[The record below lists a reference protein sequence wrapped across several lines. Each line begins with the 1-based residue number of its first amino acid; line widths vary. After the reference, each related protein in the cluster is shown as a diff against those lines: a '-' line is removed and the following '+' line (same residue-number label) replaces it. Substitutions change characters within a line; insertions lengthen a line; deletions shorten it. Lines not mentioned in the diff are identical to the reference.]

1 MSFVSILA
9 QIREF
14 FMIAAPASLVIT
26 LVFGFIHKFILKKE
40 LPLWKLVSGFL
51 LIMII
56 SFIAYLTF
64 FSRSET
70 YASYDI
76 HAFRS
81 YREAWNSFSIR
92 NWQLVIFN
100 ILVFLPVGFLLPL
113 TLNIMR
119 KGYRTVILGILF
131 SAGIEFGQY
140 YTKLGLCELDDLIN
154 NSLGII
160 LGYCLFRVL
169 YTFVDDKK
177 FKLVKC
183 FLALIPICIIV
194 GGFGSIFYLYE
205 NQPFGNLPINYTY
218 QVDMSNTDFRV
229 QVGVLL
235 RTQSDEGHIYIPKSY
250 SKTQAEAFATHQ
262 LNRMGVE
269 GKDKLSYDGSLL
281 TLKRGDYRMMVNLD
295 DQSYHI
301 SRLAEKNMDI
311 QADMGILNVKK
322 KLQEYDIEIP
332 KGAVLTKPEEG
343 AYVWSIERN
352 DEHASGV
359 TGTLY
364 CRTTQEGEI
373 FEIENRM
380 ITFDSDV
387 RVELVSERE
396 AANRLKNG
404 YFYWDIHNG
413 EIRTLKITG
422 LELTYSQDTKGYYQ
436 PVYLFHCV
444 VNGENRDFV
453 IPAYEQ
459 NDLGKVY
466 MAKIEEKIKEII
478 NR

>member
-1 MSFVSILA
+1 
-9 QIREF
+9 
-14 FMIAAPASLVIT
+14 MIAAPASLVIT
-26 LVFGFIHKFILKKE
+26 LIFAVIHKFILKKE
-40 LPLWKLVSGFL
+40 LPAWKLLTGFL
-51 LIMII
+51 LVMII

-70 YASYDI
+70 YASYDA

-81 YREAWNSFSIR
+81 YREAWNSFSMR

-113 TLNIMR
+113 TINIFR
-119 KGYRTVILGILF
+119 KGYRTVILGMLF

-140 YTKLGLCELDDLIN
+140 YTKCGLCELDDLIN
-154 NSLGII
+154 NTMGVI
-160 LGYCLFRVL
+160 LGYCIFRVL
-169 YTFVDDKK
+169 FTFFDDKK

-194 GGFGSIFYLYE
+194 GGFGSVYYLYE
-205 NQPFGNLPINYTY
+205 KQPFGNLPINYTY
-218 QVDMSNTDFRV
+218 QVDMSNTDYRV
-229 QVGVLL
+229 QGGVLL
-235 RTQSDEGHIYIPKSY
+235 RSQTQEGNIYIPKSY
-250 SKTQAEAFATHQ
+250 NKKQAEAFAIHQ

-269 GKDKLSYDGSLL
+269 GKNKYSYNDSIL
-281 TLKRGDYRMMVNLD
+281 TVKRGDYCMTVNLND
-295 DQSYHI
+295 RCYHI
-301 SRLAEKNMDI
+301 YCAKENHAEL

-352 DEHASGV
+352 DEHASGE

-364 CRTTQEGEI
+364 CRTTKDGEI

-380 ITFDSDV
+380 ITFDSHV
-387 RVELVSERE
+387 RVELISELDASR
-396 AANRLKNG
+396 RLKNG
-404 YFYWDIHNG
+404 YFYWDIHDG
-413 EIRTLKITG
+413 AIQTLKITG
-422 LELTYSQDTKGYYQ
+422 FELVYSQDTKSYYQ

-459 NDLGKVY
+459 TELTEVY
-466 MAKIEEKIKEII
+466 AEKIKEKIKEII

>member
-1 MSFVSILA
+1 MPV
-9 QIREF
+9 
-14 FMIAAPASLVIT
+14 
-26 LVFGFIHKFILKKE
+26 
-40 LPLWKLVSGFL
+40 WKIFTGFL
-51 LIMII
+51 LILII
-56 SFIAYLTF
+56 AFIAYLTF
-64 FSRSET
+64 YTRSET

-100 ILVFLPVGFLLPL
+100 ILVFLPIGFLLPL
-113 TLNIMR
+113 TLDIMR
-119 KGYRTVILGILF
+119 KGYRTTIVGALF

-154 NSLGII
+154 NTIGII
-160 LGYCLFRVL
+160 LGYCIFRVL
-169 YTFVDDKK
+169 FTFVDDKK
-177 FKLVKC
+177 FKWVKC
-183 FLALIPICIIV
+183 ILALIPISIIV
-194 GGFGSIFYLYE
+194 GGFASMYYIYE

-218 QVDMSNTDFRV
+218 QVDMSNTDCRV
-229 QVGVLL
+229 QLGVLL
-235 RTQSDEGHIYIPKSY
+235 RSQKNEGHIYIPKSY
-250 SKTQAEAFATHQ
+250 SKKQAEAFAAHQ

-269 GKDKLSYDGSLL
+269 GKNKLSYDGSLL
-281 TLKRGDYRMMVNLD
+281 TLKRGNYRMIVNLD

-301 SRLAEKNMDI
+301 SRLAEENMDI

-387 RVELVSERE
+387 RVKLISERE
-396 AANRLKNG
+396 AADRLKNG

-413 EIRTLKITG
+413 EILTLKITG
-422 LELTYSQDTKGYYQ
+422 LELTYSQDSKGYYQ

-459 NDLGKVY
+459 TDFTEIYKTY
-466 MAKIEEKIKEII
+466 IEKIKERI